1 MKKAPTLLLA
11 LVVAA
16 VRGDDCSSY
25 DWDDK
30 VACDEDSDC
39 VWLQNWW
46 SCRDNCEGWDEDGCD
61 EADHCAWS
69 DSSNTCSLSC
79 EHKYSDDDGCWFEG
93 GSYDVDDDH
102 RDCFSEGLCTS
113 SGNDCCASMDWGE
126 PATCVEGYY
135 PVPAYP
141 TMSEDDCSYTCC
153 ATVPDGYDY
162 EEPEDCSAKHG
173 RLQGSCDADDDCV
186 WMAGWNTCKDEC
198 SNLDEDDC
206 HDHCEYDWDNEED
219 DCDADDSCQWVAGW
233 NTCKDECSNL
243 DEDDCHDHCEYD
255 WDNEVCFTRCNAKY
269 QDEEDC
275 DADDSCQW
283 VAGWWNTCKD
293 KCSNLDEDDCHDHCE
308 YDWDN
313 EDDGCNTNW
322 YYKDWEH
329 DDDDDDG
336 GGSSLGA
343 LVGAA
348 VGGISVAAA
357 VGGIFAT
364 ALSVAFASS
373 VNSMRDICAIGPTIG
388 MGFNEAGTYFIGPQ
402 LCSIGGT
409 HYKSKRIVHAN
420 SAKGA
425 CREFCAEAELKFSSV
440 ELFTC
445 YCSK

>member
-1 MKKAPTLLLA
+1 MSCDAEYGDEEDECSADSECVWIEDWDSCEETCDDRDEDDCHDPCA
-11 LVVAA
+11 W
-16 VRGDDCSSY
+16 RGDS
-25 DWDDK
+25 
-30 VACDEDSDC
+30 
-39 VWLQNWW
+39 
-46 SCRDNCEGWDEDGCD
+46 
-61 EADHCAWS
+61 
-69 DSSNTCSLSC
+69 CSLSC
-79 EHKYSDDDGCWFEG
+79 EYKYGDDEDDCAADSECVWIEDWDSCQETCDDRDEDSCDDYCEWSGDTCSMSCEYKYGDDEDDCAADSECVWIEDWDRC
-93 GSYDVDDDH
+93 YDTCDDRDEDSCDDH
-102 RDCFSEGLCTS
+102 CTS
-113 SGNDCCASMDWGE
+113 FWNDCCASMDWGE

-141 TMSEDDCSYTCC
+141 PESSCSYACC

-186 WMAGWNTCKDEC
+186 FIW
-198 SNLDEDDC
+198 DEDSCTGACAWKDGDC
-206 HDHCEYDWDNEED
+206 RSCGGD
-219 DCDADDSCQWVAGW
+219 DCYGCA
-233 NTCKDECSNL
+233 
-243 DEDDCHDHCEYD
+243 
-255 WDNEVCFTRCNAKY
+255 
-269 QDEEDC
+269 DEEAC
-275 DADDSCQW
+275 NSCGTHEYTWGW
-283 VAGWWNTCKD
+283 VTYG
-293 KCSNLDEDDCHDHCE
+293 S
-308 YDWDN
+308 WD

-322 YYKDWEH
+322 YYRDWEH

-343 LVGAA
+343 LVG
-348 VGGISVAAA
+348 AA

-409 HYKSKRIVHAN
+409 HYKSKRVVHAN